1 MTRNGR
7 SDLPQSPSRTHT
19 MDAHGGRI
27 VDHTRYV
34 ATAHDRA
41 GHGAPGHEATLP
53 SAAAGNA
60 TQGIL
65 PLCVR
70 DACRASTSCT
80 HTVARPHAM
89 RPSRADSLRAPFESF
104 CELGRARQARPT
116 VLATLRHQSATQARD
131 NRSAQ
136 WMVCGHTST
145 LAVRTGQSSRVMVV
159 SNLGRSATAARG
171 RRSAPMGGPTAASR
185 GGCSTT

>member
-1 MTRNGR
+1 
-7 SDLPQSPSRTHT
+7 

-27 VDHTRYV
+27 VDHTRHV
-34 ATAHDRA
+34 ATAQDRA

-53 SAAAGNA
+53 PTAAGNA
-60 TQGIL
+60 TQDIL
-65 PLCVR
+65 PLCVP

-89 RPSRADSLRAPFESF
+89 RPSRPDSLRAPFESF
-104 CELGRARQARPT
+104 RELARARQAEPA
-116 VLATLRHQSATQARD
+116 VLATLRQLSATRARD
-131 NRSAQ
+131 KRSAQ
-136 WMVCGHTST
+136 WMDIGHTST
-145 LAVRTGQSSRVMVV
+145 LAVRTGQPSRVIVV

-171 RRSAPMGGPTAASR
+171 RRSAPMGGATAASR